1 MSLIKTVE
9 HAYAVASQDIV
20 KSAKF
25 VENSVLPLLQ
35 QAQTNASTIEAITA
49 LVSPQAA
56 NVERTAFSV
65 LGTIIKAI
73 EDANT
78 AASSGGVNIT
88 LDAALVADVKS
99 IIPAVK
105 GQATVTAQTVAK
117 QMEPQQPQKR
127 SWFEILTDNLSTE
140 GGNIFVL
147 FLLIILIGVF
157 VILKFEHATEQLY
170 FVLGA
175 LTGILKGRFAN
186 KE

>member
-1 MSLIKTVE
+1 
-9 HAYAVASQDIV
+9 
-20 KSAKF
+20 
-25 VENSVLPLLQ
+25 
-35 QAQTNASTIEAITA
+35 
-49 LVSPQAA
+49 
-56 NVERTAFSV
+56 
-65 LGTIIKAI
+65 
-73 EDANT
+73 
-78 AASSGGVNIT
+78 
-88 LDAALVADVKS
+88 
-99 IIPAVK
+99 
-105 GQATVTAQTVAK
+105 
-117 QMEPQQPQKR
+117 MEPQQPQKR

>member
-35 QAQTNASTIEAITA
+35 KAQTNASTIEAITA

-117 QMEPQQPQKR
+117 
-127 SWFEILTDNLSTE
+127 
-140 GGNIFVL
+140 
-147 FLLIILIGVF
+147 
-157 VILKFEHATEQLY
+157 
-170 FVLGA
+170 
-175 LTGILKGRFAN
+175 
-186 KE
+186 